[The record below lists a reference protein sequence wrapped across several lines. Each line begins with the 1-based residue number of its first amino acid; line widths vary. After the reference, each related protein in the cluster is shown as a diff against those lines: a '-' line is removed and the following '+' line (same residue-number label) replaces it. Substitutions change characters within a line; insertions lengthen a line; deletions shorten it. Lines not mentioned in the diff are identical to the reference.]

1 MKRSTNILIVEDS
14 TTQALLLKRILET
27 QGYNVTVAENGQLG
41 LDALRKSRP
50 DIVISDVMMPVMDG
64 YTMCRTIKS
73 DGDLQSIPII
83 LLTTLSDPE
92 DIVRGLEASADAY
105 VIKPYNREHLLAKVE
120 SVLSPP
126 VRDLGDGQF
135 EIAIGGKK
143 YKITSSRQQIL
154 NLLLFTYENAIFQN
168 RELIKVQYELKKL
181 NEKLEEKV
189 EERTA
194 ELSEEIAERKK
205 IEASLVEANEQLKEL
220 DRLKSEFLSTVS
232 HELRT
237 PLSIIRE
244 GVSLCLE
251 GIAGD
256 VTEMQL
262 TLLSSAQEGIDRLTR
277 LITDLLDISKIEA
290 GKIRLRKSSLN
301 VCEVVKKTEDRFR
314 TQAEEKGL
322 RLTSYLPDNDVIL
335 FADGDKLFQIFDNLI
350 SNAIRFT
357 DTGGQIGIHLEE
369 TDADVICRV
378 SDSGIG
384 IAKQDIPKLFS
395 KFEQVGRVDGP
406 GYKGT
411 GLGLAIVKGLVEKHG
426 GTISVTSKPK
436 KGTTFTFTLKKVS
449 FPTILIVDDEQS
461 MIELNKK
468 ALEPDGYHF
477 IEANDGLPAVDLAR
491 DKSPSLIIL
500 DMVMKAMNGYEVIGR
515 LKQDKRTVHI
525 PVIIVSGHSVDRQR
539 LSQIDTYS
547 VIPILKK
554 PYQPEALREL
564 VRDTLSDA
572 DTLQLEEEARHHG

>member
-73 DGDLQSIPII
+73 DDDLQSIPII